1 MNVRAYCQ
9 RIVVQA
15 GWNKRNAGQRLL
27 RIKNESFFSFG
38 PHSTRMTR
46 TVPEK
51 AQSFGSWRL
60 TASPERVGHERV
72 WIL

>member
-9 RIVVQA
+9 WIVVHA

-27 RIKNESFFSFG
+27 RIKNEFIFSFG
-38 PHSTRMTR
+38 PHSTRMTGIGS
-46 TVPEK
+46 EK

-60 TASPERVGHERV
+60 TANPEKVGHERM
-72 WIL
+72 WIS